1 MLNPSGE
8 KTGNKKVDDM
18 IEKKKTEF
26 FKNRKDKTLTPRS
39 RLQTS
44 WARSERTNLTED
56 DKVVR
61 R

>member
-18 IEKKKTEF
+18 IEKKTTEF
-26 FKNRKDKTLTPRS
+26 FKNRKDKTLTLRS

>member
-26 FKNRKDKTLTPRS
+26 FKNRKDKTLTLRS

>member
-26 FKNRKDKTLTPRS
+26 FKNRKDKTLTLRS

-44 WARSERTNLTED
+44 LARSERTNLTED

>member
-18 IEKKKTEF
+18 IEKKTEF
-26 FKNRKDKTLTPRS
+26 FKNRKDKTLTLRS

>member
-18 IEKKKTEF
+18 IEKKPEF
-26 FKNRKDKTLTPRS
+26 FKNRKDKTLTLRS

>member
-8 KTGNKKVDDM
+8 KRGNKKVDDM
-18 IEKKKTEF
+18 IEKKKREF
-26 FKNRKDKTLTPRS
+26 FKNRKDKTLTLRS

>member
-18 IEKKKTEF
+18 IEKKKQF
-26 FKNRKDKTLTPRS
+26 FKNRKDKTLTLRS

>member
-8 KTGNKKVDDM
+8 KTGNKKADDM
-18 IEKKKTEF
+18 IEKKTEF
-26 FKNRKDKTLTPRS
+26 FKNRKDKTLTLRS
-39 RLQTS
+39 CLQTS